1 MNADLEKLFSNY
13 YSLKYVRPSSDYVL
27 QTRSD
32 QIINFLKLFKIKS
45 LFDAG
50 CRNRDWIS
58 QIDFNSLNIEYY
70 GGEISK
76 DMVSYCNEHY
86 PEYSISHHDCTT
98 DPFPEVD
105 CILSSEVLIHLSN
118 NDKLMFLKNF
128 IRSQSKFL
136 LMTMHSECDYND
148 EISLTGPHKDFP
160 FAPVNWKL
168 KPWSFPD
175 PIYTI
180 SSQNLNLW
188 SRDQLKNI
196 IDNL

>member
-1 MNADLEKLFSNY
+1 MNADLEKLFSNFY
-13 YSLKYVRPSSDYVL
+13 NIGHVRPSSNYVL
-27 QTRSD
+27 QTRSEH
-32 QIINFLKLFKIKS
+32 ITNFLKLFKIKS

-58 QIDFNSLNIEYY
+58 QIDFKLLDVEYT
-70 GGEISK
+70 GGDISK
-76 DMVSYCNEHY
+76 DMVNYCNEHY
-86 PEYSISHHDCTT
+86 PEYSIIHHDCTT
-98 DPFPEVD
+98 DLLPDVD

-118 NDKLMFLKNF
+118 SDKLKFLKNF

-136 LMTMHSECDYND
+136 LITMHLECDYND
-148 EISLTGPHKDFP
+148 EIALTGPHKDFP
-160 FAPVNWKL
+160 FALVNWKL
-168 KPWSFPD
+168 TPWCFPD

-180 SSQNLNLW
+180 PSQNLNLW

>member
-1 MNADLEKLFSNY
+1 MNADLEKLFSNF
-13 YSLKYVRPSSDYVL
+13 YSIGHVRPSSNYVL
-27 QTRSD
+27 QTRSE
-32 QIINFLKLFKIKS
+32 QIINFLKLFEIKS

-58 QIDFNSLNIEYY
+58 QIDFNFLNIEYY

-76 DMVSYCNEHY
+76 DMVIYCNEHY
-86 PEYSISHHDCTT
+86 PEYSIVHHDCTT
-98 DPFPEVD
+98 DLLPEVD

-118 NDKLMFLKNF
+118 SNKLKFLKNF

-136 LMTMHSECDYND
+136 LMTTDSTCGYNE
-148 EISLTGPHKDFP
+148 EISLTGPHNDFP

-168 KPWSFPD
+168 NPWHFPD
-175 PIYTI
+175 PIHTI
-180 SSQNLNLW
+180 PSQNLNLW

>member
-1 MNADLEKLFSNY
+1 MNTDLEKLFSKY
-13 YSLKYVRPSSDYVL
+13 YSSTKVGPSSNYVL
-27 QTRSD
+27 QTRSEH
-32 QIINFLKLFKIKS
+32 ITNFLKLFKIKS

-58 QIDFNSLNIEYY
+58 QIDFKLLDVEYT
-70 GGEISK
+70 GGDISK
-76 DMVSYCNEHY
+76 DMVNYCNEHY
-86 PEYSISHHDCTT
+86 PEYSIIHHDCTT
-98 DPFPEVD
+98 DMLPDVD

-118 NDKLMFLKNF
+118 SDKLKFFKNF

-136 LMTMHSECDYND
+136 LMTTDPCCDYND

-168 KPWSFPD
+168 KPWCFPD

-180 SSQNLNLW
+180 PDQNLHLW